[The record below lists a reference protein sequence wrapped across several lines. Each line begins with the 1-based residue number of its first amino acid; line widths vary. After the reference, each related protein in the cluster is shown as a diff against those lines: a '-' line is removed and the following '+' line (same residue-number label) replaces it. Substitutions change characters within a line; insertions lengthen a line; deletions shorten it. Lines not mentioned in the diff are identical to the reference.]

1 MEINNV
7 TIKTGDNTNKAL
19 RMLKKNSLARIILVC
34 ISAILPFLNPAYAD
48 AYPKRPIRLIIPF
61 APGGVTDISGR
72 YIANQLSIK
81 LGQQVIVENK
91 SGASG
96 NIGAAFVAQAEPDG
110 YTLLLGFDGTL
121 VINPHIFDKIPF
133 DPLKDFSAVAKVGD
147 AALILVANNDFPG
160 KTVADVVAISKKD
173 PNGLSY
179 ATSGAGVTPHIAG
192 ELLKQKTGA
201 NLTPIPYKS
210 GGQALIGLMSGDVP
224 LAFTVLAGANQY
236 VQSGRLKPI
245 AVSSK
250 ARAPSLP
257 NVPTFIEAGYPDIKV
272 VSWIGVLAPA
282 KTSKP
287 IVSRL
292 NATINEIL
300 QTPEAKEKLNAIG
313 ITPML
318 TTPEKFAEQ
327 IKSDLNLFGQI
338 VKTAGIKAE

>member
-1 MEINNV
+1 
-7 TIKTGDNTNKAL
+7 
-19 RMLKKNSLARIILVC
+19 MLKKNSLVGLILVC
-34 ISAILPFLNPAYAD
+34 ISTISFFSNQALAQS
-48 AYPKRPIRLIIPF
+48 YPNRPIRLIIPF
-61 APGGVTDISGR
+61 APGGVTDIGGR

-81 LGQQVIVENK
+81 LGQQVVVENK

-121 VINPHIFDKIPF
+121 VINPHIFEKISF
-133 DPLKDFSAVAKVGD
+133 DTLKDFSAVAKIGD

-160 KTVADVVAISKKD
+160 KTVADVIAISKKD

-179 ATSGAGVTPHIAG
+179 ATSGTGVTPHIAG

-236 VQSGRLKPI
+236 VQTGRLKPI
-245 AVSSK
+245 AISAK
-250 ARAPSLP
+250 ARVPSLP
-257 NVPTFIEAGYPDIKV
+257 NVPTFIESGYPDIHV
-272 VSWIGVLAPA
+272 TSWIGVLAPA
-282 KTSKP
+282 KTPKAVVNS
-287 IVSRL
+287 L

-300 QTPEAKEKLNAIG
+300 QTSETKEKLNAIG
-313 ITPML
+313 ITPTP
-318 TTPEKFAEQ
+318 TTPEKFADQ
-327 IKSDLNLFGQI
+327 IKLDLNLFGQI

>member
-1 MEINNV
+1 
-7 TIKTGDNTNKAL
+7 
-19 RMLKKNSLARIILVC
+19 MLKKPLLAGLILIC
-34 ISAILPFLNPAYAD
+34 IAAITILSSSAFAQN
-48 AYPKRPIRLIIPF
+48 YPNRPIRLIIPF
-61 APGGVTDISGR
+61 APGGVTDIGGR
-72 YIANQLSIK
+72 YIANQLSLK

-96 NIGAAFVAQAEPDG
+96 NIGAAFVAQSEPDG

-133 DPLKDFSAVAKVGD
+133 DTLKDFSAVAKIGD

-160 KTVADVVAISKKD
+160 KTVNDVITLSKKD
-173 PNGLSY
+173 PKGLSY
-179 ATSGAGVTPHIAG
+179 ATSGTGVTPHIAG

-245 AVSSK
+245 AISSK
-250 ARAPSLP
+250 VRVPSLP
-257 NVPTFIEAGYPDIKV
+257 NVPTFIESGFPDIYV
-272 VSWIGVLAPA
+272 TSWIGVLAPA
-282 KTSKP
+282 KTPKTVIAS
-287 IVSRL
+287 L
-292 NATINEIL
+292 NTAINEIL

-313 ITPML
+313 ITPTP

-327 IKSDLNLFGQI
+327 MRLDLNLFGQI